1 MPHFAIQCNLDMN
14 NGFKLSEFVLFF
26 QCKSYQLLKE
36 MAKCFEVCYTIVK
49 LRFIYAFHFTDI
61 FSSLMGFGKE
71 EFNDV
76 ESFVY
81 NVKL

>member
-1 MPHFAIQCNLDMN
+1 
-14 NGFKLSEFVLFF
+14 
-26 QCKSYQLLKE
+26 

-49 LRFIYAFHFTDI
+49 LRFIYAFHFTVI

-71 EFNDV
+71 EFNDG

-81 NVKL
+81 DVEL